1 MSEPQQNLWAT
12 VQHHILTFPAF
23 VHLPASARPESQHLL
38 ASNNVESVKCISL
51 STEARP
57 RTVYLNPSTGVY
69 ETLYP
74 HVSYKSQIAFRWGID
89 PNIIR
94 ALVVNVDGNRI
105 LIEDKDDWGDW
116 ISTFFFRSL
125 IRSPS
130 YDSQRCQ
137 EFIVS
142 PVHIH
147 VVVDV
152 PDQQQTAT
160 TSAAPANAPP
170 AYQPQDEPP
179 LSRQTLTASTE
190 AASSGPPASVNAL
203 VNNVVGTVLQTLQPQ
218 LQALPQSILS
228 SLSASLA
235 SANPTAMPS
244 AGTEP
249 APPETTAPAPAPS
262 NATQQTADATHRQS
276 LIDGLFDELSRLR
289 AQPNPAS
296 AAQPSP
302 PTAGNDDN
310 DTSAVEE
317 GTTRNDRVL
326 RAFAEMMARD
336 HLVGQRPARQRAAST
351 SASAGAVASTST
363 TAPSAAAAS
372 SNASAPATDEDDD
385 ESLAIVSTPSSSSR
399 RASRSRSRSGRGT
412 LLSSTTLLL
421 LALVTCILGLVA
433 PAAASP
439 HISALNPRTAATPLV
454 APRQNSRHLHLCK
467 CTCFQTNSTL
477 VPLYAPKDKANPCL
491 TCTRQFCL
499 DQGLDMCKGAK
510 LEHTDHDVGTGL
522 EGDVWA
528 KCFERDSYKD
538 QSIIT
543 LYILVV
549 VGLVAFAAMRGRM
562 EGWYQQYQSMG
573 PQGLYNAV
581 RESPWRRSS
590 R

>member
-94 ALVVNVDGNRI
+94 ALVVNVDGNRV

-130 YDSQRCQ
+130 YNSQRCQ

-170 AYQPQDEPP
+170 AYQPQDEPL

-190 AASSGPPASVNAL
+190 AAPSGAPASVNAL

-228 SLSASLA
+228 SLSASMAAANSHTA
-235 SANPTAMPS
+235 SS
-244 AGTEP
+244 AGTVP
-249 APPETTAPAPAPS
+249 AAFATTVQTPVPTNASRETA
-262 NATQQTADATHRQS
+262 NATHRQS

-289 AQPNPAS
+289 AQPASAS

-302 PTAGNDDN
+302 PTAVADDAASI
-310 DTSAVEE
+310 TEA
-317 GTTRNDRVL
+317 GTTMSNEL
-326 RAFAEMMARD
+326 GQAFAEM
-336 HLVGQRPARQRAAST
+336 LARQRAAAST
-351 SASAGAVASTST
+351 SASDG
-363 TAPSAAAAS
+363 AAAAVGS
-372 SNASAPATDEDDD
+372 SGTTAPATDEDD
-385 ESLAIVSTPSSSSR
+385 ESLTIISTPSSSSR
-399 RASRSRSRSGRGT
+399 RASRSRSRSGRRT